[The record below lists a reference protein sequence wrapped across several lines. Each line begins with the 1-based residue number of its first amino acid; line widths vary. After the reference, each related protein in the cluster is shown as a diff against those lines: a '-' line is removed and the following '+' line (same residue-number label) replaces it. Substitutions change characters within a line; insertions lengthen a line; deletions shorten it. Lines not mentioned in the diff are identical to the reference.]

1 MMQGKKILLGV
12 TGSIA
17 AYKTPELVRQLI
29 KSGAEVKVIL
39 TAAAADF
46 VSPLAL
52 GTVSKNKV
60 YQSFLGDD
68 KSSWNNHVE
77 LGLWCDVL
85 LVAPASANTIAKFS
99 NGICDN
105 LLTAVYLSCRSQVM
119 LAPAMDVDMYKQ
131 FTTQNNIS
139 VLKKNNILF
148 IGPDKGEL
156 ASGLSGEGRMTEPE
170 IIVEHVNNFLSNKL
184 SLTGKKALVTAG
196 PTFEAIDPVRFI
208 GNHSSGKMGIA
219 IANELSNR
227 GAQVTLVTGPKVET
241 GKINSQIK
249 IAHVTSASDM
259 LKACNKYFKQSH
271 ITVMSAAVADFTPTT
286 VASNKIKKGNSTGI
300 NLELKPTTDILATL
314 GAQKQ
319 KNQLLVGFALETN
332 DEMENALK
340 KLKNKNLDFIV
351 LNSMQDK
358 NATFNS
364 DQNKITIIEK
374 NKKATAIDLKP
385 KEQVAADIVNK
396 IVTLLK

>member
-1 MMQGKKILLGV
+1 
-12 TGSIA
+12 
-17 AYKTPELVRQLI
+17 
-29 KSGAEVKVIL
+29 
-39 TAAAADF
+39 
-46 VSPLAL
+46 
-52 GTVSKNKV
+52 
-60 YQSFLGDD
+60 
-68 KSSWNNHVE
+68 
-77 LGLWCDVL
+77 
-85 LVAPASANTIAKFS
+85 
-99 NGICDN
+99 
-105 LLTAVYLSCRSQVM
+105 
-119 LAPAMDVDMYKQ
+119 
-131 FTTQNNIS
+131 
-139 VLKKNNILF
+139 
-148 IGPDKGEL
+148 
-156 ASGLSGEGRMTEPE
+156 
-170 IIVEHVNNFLSNKL
+170 
-184 SLTGKKALVTAG
+184 
-196 PTFEAIDPVRFI
+196 
-208 GNHSSGKMGIA
+208 MGIA

-227 GAQVTLVTGPKVET
+227 GAQVTLVAGPKVET
-241 GKINSQIK
+241 GKLNAQIK
-249 IAHVTSASDM
+249 TVNVISASDM

-286 VASNKIKKGNSTGI
+286 VASNKIKKGNSTGM

-314 GAQKQ
+314 GTQKQ

-374 NKKATAIDLKP
+374 NKKATAFDLKP